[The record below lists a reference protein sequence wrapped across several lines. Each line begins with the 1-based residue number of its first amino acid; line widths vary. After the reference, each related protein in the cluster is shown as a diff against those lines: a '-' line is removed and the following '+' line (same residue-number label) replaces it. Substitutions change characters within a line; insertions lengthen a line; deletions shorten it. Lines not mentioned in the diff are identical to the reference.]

1 MYVTDPQNPL
11 LCSSI
16 RLQPCIPHMGMYLTD
31 LVYIDVAHPYSGGME
46 SAPRKNA
53 MNNILRVIA
62 DYQDSCK
69 MDLGPVM
76 PYVQSYFNSFRY
88 IEELQKFIEDDNFR
102 LSKKLEPATHS
113 PTDKLAIKSF
123 RGVAEFSSPQPK
135 KGSAHLLFTPQLSC
149 GASIETQAASK
160 FKTADATV
168 MAEHVFVPG
177 HRKTRSLGKDFNYI
191 VNAAGGDVDL
201 DGKCASLPPNI
212 DPSRHLIDGSV
223 MDSDE
228 AAVAAAGSP
237 LLAVATSRD
246 SSINAEAFYSSRHGS
261 LRYGGSRESGVS
273 GLSGSMNAST
283 GLTHGRFGDTSLK
296 SDGGGS
302 FRSGDGGAS
311 FGPCGTPVA
320 GNGAGESGVDNPDGF
335 VSPQNIHKLQI
346 PSSGG
351 EIQDFRSRS
360 VIFEGCLKRKPLLK
374 HGKKPTVKNWTKYW
388 VSYWMTVCWTCQ

>member
-1 MYVTDPQNPL
+1 
-11 LCSSI
+11 
-16 RLQPCIPHMGMYLTD
+16 MYLTD

-102 LSKKLEPATHS
+102 LSKKLEPGTHS
-113 PTDKLAIKSF
+113 PNDKLASKSF
-123 RGVAEFSSPQPK
+123 RGVADFSSPQPK

-149 GASIETQAASK
+149 GAAIESQAASK
-160 FKTADATV
+160 FQAADATV

-191 VNAAGGDVDL
+191 VNAAGDV

-223 MDSDE
+223 MDSVDGGPGSL
-228 AAVAAAGSP
+228 AAA
-237 LLAVATSRD
+237 ASRD
-246 SSINAEAFYSSRHGS
+246 SSHNGEAFYNSRHGS

-273 GLSGSMNAST
+273 GLSGSMNASSCFS
-283 GLTHGRFGDTSLK
+283 HGRFGDASLR
-296 SDGGGS
+296 SDGASS
-302 FRSGDGGAS
+302 FRSGDVTS
-311 FGPCGTPVA
+311 FGPSGTPVA
-320 GNGAGESGVDNPDGF
+320 AAPGAAMGEMGPEDAEGF
-335 VSPQNIHKLQI
+335 VVPQNIDTLQI
-346 PSSGG
+346 PESG
-351 EIQDFRSRS
+351 ELQDYRMKS
-360 VIFEGCLKRKPLLK
+360 VIFEGCLRRKPLLK
-374 HGKKPTVKNWTKYW
+374 HGRKPTVKNWTKYW
-388 VSYWMTVCWTCQ
+388 VSSLPGLRFRC